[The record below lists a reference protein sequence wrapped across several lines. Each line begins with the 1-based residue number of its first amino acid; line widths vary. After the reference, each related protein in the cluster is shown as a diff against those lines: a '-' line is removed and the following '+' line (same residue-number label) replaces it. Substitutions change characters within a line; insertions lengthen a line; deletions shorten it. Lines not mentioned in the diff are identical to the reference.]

1 MRSFLS
7 ASFLCFVFLLS
18 IPSCK
23 NLVPYTDALRKQNNW
38 SDAEIQRIQFYTS
51 EEIVLYRELVSG
63 STQIVSGK
71 IKKMNGREIEE
82 VVIKRKTP
90 GVVTEIPKEGK
101 MYVSF
106 EIGDSYYLTFG
117 INPEQRG
124 RYVLLAKEWTK
135 GGIGKVT
142 YNGVEFQASPSSA
155 AAHLMVDMRRSSKEN
170 MDARVARGR
179 KVD

>member
-1 MRSFLS
+1 MLRIV
-7 ASFLCFVFLLS
+7 CFSFLLS
-18 IPSCK
+18 LFILPSCK

-82 VVIKRKTP
+82 IVIKRNTP

-106 EIGDSYYLTFG
+106 EIGDSYYLSFG
-117 INPEQRG
+117 LNPEQRG

-155 AAHLMVDMRRSSKEN
+155 AAYLQVDMRRRSKEA
-170 MDARVARGR
+170 MDARVAKGR
-179 KVD
+179 KVN